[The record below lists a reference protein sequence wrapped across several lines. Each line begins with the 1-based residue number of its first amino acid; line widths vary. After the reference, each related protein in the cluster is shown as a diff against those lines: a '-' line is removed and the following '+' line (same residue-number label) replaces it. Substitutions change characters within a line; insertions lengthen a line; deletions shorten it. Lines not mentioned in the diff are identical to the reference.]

1 MRRRTVRQ
9 TVSLPEADAE
19 NQPGRQGT
27 NSQGYGKLTVC
38 RTLLA
43 LCVLAAFFTVCACVA
58 AQEITIE
65 TAEEELQQGKY
76 ESAVAQFN
84 KLLAAKADD
93 ERAQQGLL
101 RAYLETGKYTEIE
114 VTAKKY
120 LTGKA
125 SNAVARLALAE
136 IEAVTGRYAE
146 ALKDFER
153 VGQQVDEAIK
163 KAGDKEEALE
173 AVKLQFPLN
182 LRANLR
188 RGELLRLTG
197 KEEEAQFAFQAIVK
211 FYEDND
217 AEQAESLTSV
227 AAALAYLEKY
237 QEAKD
242 MYLDAIAAD
251 EKYIDA
257 HIGGGELFTAKYNYA
272 EAADFFKD
280 ALEINPNSARLHLAI
295 ARNKRLEGGEALQQ
309 ALAKALTINPNLY
322 EAKIIQASLDLE
334 AERHTDAAK
343 KIDEVLKLN
352 PNALEAHALR
362 AASHW
367 VNHRLPDYEA
377 AVKTVLAVNPRN
389 GELYETLARF
399 ATSQRRYAESI
410 VFLRKAVELTPN
422 LWSAHLALGQA
433 LLRSNQLKEG
443 RDEVE
448 LAFKN
453 DPFNIWAKNTL
464 DLLDSMADFRDHN
477 AGEFV
482 IRTNAKESDVIQGY
496 AAELLN
502 EVHEK
507 LAAKYKFTPK
517 SPIVAEIFPN
527 HDDFAV
533 RTLGLPGLEG
543 ALGVCFGQLIVQ
555 DSPSARPGGQFN
567 WGSTLWHEYTH
578 VVTLQITDHLIPR
591 WFSEGLSVFEEH
603 NARPGWG
610 DDWNPSHL
618 KALADGRWFKI
629 ADLDGGFM
637 RPKRGDDVP
646 LAYFEAS
653 QICQFINDKYG
664 FDSILAMLRGYKE
677 KRRTPE
683 ILREVLKLSEEEFDK
698 AFAAYIDGK
707 AGKFVKALESSW
719 KNKALAEMKKEDIL
733 TQAAAQPDDFTL
745 NLRAGMLYVQD
756 KNPDKA
762 IPHLK
767 RCIELFPYQS
777 GAGNA
782 YELLAGIYE
791 TRGDKAAAVEML
803 EALVKV
809 DENNY
814 DALTKLAKLKLEQGD
829 KTRALELLKLA
840 FFVNPFDH
848 AEHTAAGN
856 LQLEAQQ
863 NDAAIREFGVALAA
877 NPPNIAE
884 AHFNLARGYMA
895 AGKGKEARRAVLKS
909 LELAPGFDK
918 AQDLLLKLVG
928 NP

>member
-1 MRRRTVRQ
+1 MRFT
-9 TVSLPEADAE
+9 SLFVA
-19 NQPGRQGT
+19 
-27 NSQGYGKLTVC
+27 L
-38 RTLLA
+38 LLA
-43 LCVLAAFFTVCACVA
+43 CFITACACVA

-65 TAEEELQQGKY
+65 TAEEALQQGKY
-76 ESAVAQFN
+76 ETAVTQFN
-84 KLLAAKADD
+84 QLLTAKADD

-101 RAYLETGKYTEIE
+101 RTYLETGKYTEVE
-114 VTAKKY
+114 TTAKKY

-125 SNAVARLALAE
+125 NNAVARLALAE
-136 IEAVTGRYAE
+136 VEALTGRYAE

-153 VGQQVDEAIK
+153 VSQQIDEAIK
-163 KAGDKEEALE
+163 KAGDKEAALD
-173 AVKLQFPLN
+173 ALKPQFERK
-182 LRANLR
+182 LRADLR
-188 RGELLRLTG
+188 RGELLRMTG
-197 KEEEAQFAFQAIVK
+197 KEEESQFAFQSIIK

-217 AEQAESLTSV
+217 VDEAPALTSI

-251 EKYIDA
+251 GKYIDA

-280 ALEINPNSARLHLAI
+280 ALEINANSARLHLAI
-295 ARNKRLEGGEALQQ
+295 ARNRQLDGGEPLQQ
-309 ALAKALTINPNLY
+309 ALAKALSINPNLY
-322 EAKIIQASLDLE
+322 EAKLIQASSDLD
-334 AERHTDAAK
+334 AERHADAAK

-352 PNALEAHALR
+352 PNSLEAYALR
-362 AASHW
+362 AASQW

-377 AVKTVLAVNPRN
+377 AVKFVLAINPRS
-389 GELYETLARF
+389 GELYETLAHY
-399 ATSQRRYAESI
+399 ATSQRRYDESI
-410 VFLRKAVELTPN
+410 VFLRKAIELTPN
-422 LWSAHLALGQA
+422 LWSSHLALGQA

-443 RDEVE
+443 REEVE

-464 DLLDSMADFRDHN
+464 DLLDSMADFRDYN

-482 IRTNAKESDVIQGY
+482 VRTNAKESEVIQVY

-502 EVHEK
+502 EVHAK

-533 RTLGLPGLEG
+533 RTLGLPGLGG

-555 DSPSARPGGQFN
+555 DSPSSRPGGQFN

-637 RPKRGDDVP
+637 RPKRPDDIT

-664 FDSILAMLRGYKE
+664 FDTILAMLRGYKE
-677 KRRTPE
+677 KHRTPE
-683 ILREVLKLSEEEFDK
+683 ILRETLKLSEEDFDK
-698 AFAAYIDGK
+698 AFAAYIESK
-707 AGKFVKALESSW
+707 AGKYVKALESGW
-719 KNKALAEMKKEDIL
+719 KNKALAEMKKEDIY

-756 KNPDKA
+756 KAPDKA

-791 TRGDKAAAVEML
+791 TRGDKAATVEML

-814 DALTKLAKLKLEQGD
+814 DALQKLSKLKLEQGD
-829 KTRALELLKLA
+829 KARALELLKLA

-856 LQLEAQQ
+856 LQLEANQ
-863 NDAAIREFGVALAA
+863 NDAAIREFQVALAA

-884 AHFNLARGYMA
+884 AQFNLARGFLA
-895 AGKGKEARRAVLKS
+895 AGKVKEARRTVLKS

>member
-1 MRRRTVRQ
+1 MMRRNDVRQ
-9 TVSLPEADAE
+9 SLGLSVTESGA
-19 NQPGRQGT
+19 
-27 NSQGYGKLTVC
+27 GKDK
-38 RTLLA
+38 RTAVYRALLS
-43 LCVLAAFFTVCACVA
+43 LSFLAAFLIVCACVA

-65 TAEEELQQGKY
+65 TAEVELNTGKY

-101 RAYLETGKYTEIE
+101 RAYLETGKYTETE
-114 VTAKKY
+114 ATAKKY

-125 SNAVARLALAE
+125 GNAVARLALAE
-136 IEAVTGRYAE
+136 VEALTGRSAD
-146 ALKDFER
+146 ALKNFER

-163 KAGDKEEALE
+163 KAGEKEEALE
-173 AVKLQFPLN
+173 ALKPQFAHK
-182 LRANLR
+182 LRADLR

-197 KEEEAQFAFQAIVK
+197 KEEESQFAFQSIVK

-217 AEQAESLTSV
+217 VEEASALTSI
-227 AAALAYLEKY
+227 AAVLAYLEKY

-280 ALEINPNSARLHLAI
+280 ALAINPNSARLHLAI
-295 ARNKRLEGGEALQQ
+295 ARNKRLDGGETLQQ
-309 ALAKALTINPNLY
+309 ALAKALAINPNLY
-322 EAKIIQASLDLE
+322 EAKLIQASTDLD
-334 AERHTDAAK
+334 AERHADAAK

-352 PNALEAHALR
+352 PNALDVHALR

-367 VNHRLPDYEA
+367 VNHRLADYDL
-377 AVKTVLAVNPRN
+377 AVKTALAINPRS
-389 GELYETLARF
+389 GELYETLAHY
-399 ATSQRRYAESI
+399 ATNQRRYAESI
-410 VFLRKAVELTPN
+410 VFLRKAIEFTPN

-443 RDEVE
+443 REE
-448 LAFKN
+448 IEAAFKG

-464 DLLDSMADFRDHN
+464 DLLDAMADFRDYN
-477 AGEFV
+477 AGNFI
-482 IRTNAKESDVIQGY
+482 IRTGAKESDVIQGY
-496 AAELLN
+496 AAELLT
-502 EVHEK
+502 EAHQK
-507 LAAKYKFTPK
+507 LAAKYKFTPQG
-517 SPIVAEIFPN
+517 PIVAEIFPN
-527 HDDFAV
+527 HEDFAV
-533 RTLGLPGLEG
+533 RTLGLPGLG

-555 DSPSARPGGQFN
+555 DSPSARPGGEFN

-591 WFSEGLSVFEEH
+591 WLSEGLSVFEEH

-610 DDWNPSHL
+610 ANWNPMNI

-637 RPKRGDDVP
+637 RPKRGDDIP
-646 LAYFEAS
+646 LAYFQAS

-683 ILREVLKLSEEEFDK
+683 ILREVLKLSEEEFDT
-698 AFAAYIDGK
+698 AFAAYIESK
-707 AGKFVKALESSW
+707 AGKYVKALESGW
-719 KNKALAEMKKEDIL
+719 KNKALAEMKKEDIF

-745 NLRAGMLYVQD
+745 NLRAGMLHVQD
-756 KNPDKA
+756 KAPDKA

-777 GAGNA
+777 GGGNA

-791 TRGDKAAAVEML
+791 TRGDKGAAIVML

-814 DALTKLAKLKLEQGD
+814 DALQKLSKLKLEQGD

-840 FFVNPFDH
+840 FYINPFDH

-856 LQLEAQQ
+856 LQLEAHQ

-884 AHFNLARGYMA
+884 AHFNLARGFMA

-918 AQDLLLKLVG
+918 AQDLLLKLAG